1 MKISWG
7 TGIAIFY
14 SFFVIVMVGM
24 VVYSKSFDHSLVVD
38 NYYEED
44 LKYQSHLDKLNNSKR
59 LATDLQ
65 IQVEKE
71 NGAVALHFPK
81 EIQQVEGSVLFYRA
95 DDKRMDVSLKIAVDS
110 NGTFLAPI
118 QNLTPGKWTVKVDW
132 QGDGKPFFKEETL
145 VL

>member
-71 NGAVALHFPK
+71 IGAVALHFPK
-81 EIQQVEGSVLFYRA
+81 EIQLVEGSVLFYRA
-95 DDKRMDVSLKIAVDS
+95 DDKRKDVSLKIAVDS